1 MSYAPKK
8 VFILDKTEYIEI
20 SYQEFCMLRD
30 GDESYDNRYFIPVQ
44 GMLLE
49 VSENAYKDF
58 YRDLE
63 RRRYLHKLDK
73 KFDLIPIETV
83 HNENANVAGCYA
95 ADKIIDIVDIVTNKI
110 MVEKLHQC
118 LLSLNDDE
126 KNLIEAIYF
135 NGMTEREFAK
145 SQGVSQVAIHKRKHR
160 ILEKMKK
167 FIENCK
173 I

>member
-20 SYQEFCMLRD
+20 SYQEFCVLRD
-30 GDESYDNRYFIPVQ
+30 GDESFDNRYFIPVQ
-44 GMLLE
+44 GMLIE

-63 RRRYLHKLDK
+63 RRRYLRKLDK
-73 KFDLIPIETV
+73 KFDLISIEKV
-83 HNENANVAGCYA
+83 HDSNTNVADCYS
-95 ADKIIDIVDIVTNKI
+95 ADKIIDIVDIVANKI

-126 KNLIEAIYF
+126 KNLIEDIYF
-135 NGMTEREFAK
+135 NGMSERELAK

-167 FIENCK
+167 IIEN
-173 I
+173 